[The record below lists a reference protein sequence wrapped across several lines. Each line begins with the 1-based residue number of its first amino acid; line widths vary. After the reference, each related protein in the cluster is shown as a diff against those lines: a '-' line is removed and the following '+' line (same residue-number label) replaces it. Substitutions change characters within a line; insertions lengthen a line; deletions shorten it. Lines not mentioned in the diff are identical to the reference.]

1 MSLNP
6 TELLDQFILESRE
19 CLERVGQRLLDVEK
33 APQDTDLLHDLFRQ
47 VHTLKGN
54 CGLFEF
60 KALEMVVH
68 AAEDVLDRIR
78 NGHLSYNAAIAD
90 ALLEAMDYTASLVDV
105 IAAEG
110 ALPDGTLDRARR
122 LGAAL
127 REHIGT
133 PAQAPVTAALQP
145 EPSPTAA
152 PSAPDW
158 SHALPAASRQPGRVL
173 VRYVPEASCFF
184 KGEDPWHLARTV
196 PGLLHLEVRPSTPW
210 PAADQLDCYACNLDL
225 RLVSDA
231 ALAEIEAHFRY
242 VPEQVHCWRVPEPPA
257 ATVAKA
263 PVSAVRMDLL
273 NTRLQQ
279 VWDDQR
285 RLLGRAGVSAG
296 AVAAA
301 RQTLVN
307 LLACRDDAALVDQ
320 ALAALQGLAPGPV
333 PLAQWA
339 QQFHPDGRGPTPSRT
354 PGPGHP
360 PDATPPPRRNATHPS
375 VDDSGA
381 ERGQKVLKVSQD
393 KIDRLMELIGE
404 MVVAKNALPYLAT
417 RAESLFGQRELARE
431 IKTQYSVINR
441 IAEDMQHAI
450 MQVRMLPVGVV
461 FQRFGR
467 LVRDLGKKLGK
478 DVSLVIEGEDTEADK
493 NVIESLADPLIHI
506 LRNSLDHGLET
517 PEVRLAA
524 GKPAQGTLRVAAR
537 QEGDRVVLTIHDD
550 GAGID
555 TDRVR
560 LKAVERGLIPADR
573 VSSLTDAEA
582 VQLVFLPGFS
592 TSDAISDLSGRGVGM
607 DVVRNAVERVNGQ
620 VELDSLRGRGTTVR
634 LTLPLS
640 MAVTNVMVIEVGEH
654 RFGVPMDL
662 IVETVRVP
670 AEDIHHFKRAQTTVL
685 RGRIVPLRA
694 LGTLLGLDC
703 VPRPNEVGELAVLV
717 VRLGSENVGLL
728 VDNFHGT
735 SDIILK
741 PLEGVLTGVTGFA
754 GTALMGDGSVLMVL
768 NPKELL

>member
-1 MSLNP
+1 M
-6 TELLDQFILESRE
+6 
-19 CLERVGQRLLDVEK
+19 
-33 APQDTDLLHDLFRQ
+33 
-47 VHTLKGN
+47 
-54 CGLFEF
+54 
-60 KALEMVVH
+60 
-68 AAEDVLDRIR
+68 
-78 NGHLSYNAAIAD
+78 
-90 ALLEAMDYTASLVDV
+90 
-105 IAAEG
+105 
-110 ALPDGTLDRARR
+110 
-122 LGAAL
+122 
-127 REHIGT
+127 
-133 PAQAPVTAALQP
+133 
-145 EPSPTAA
+145 
-152 PSAPDW
+152 
-158 SHALPAASRQPGRVL
+158 
-173 VRYVPEASCFF
+173 
-184 KGEDPWHLARTV
+184 
-196 PGLLHLEVRPSTPW
+196 
-210 PAADQLDCYACNLDL
+210 
-225 RLVSDA
+225 
-231 ALAEIEAHFRY
+231 
-242 VPEQVHCWRVPEPPA
+242 
-257 ATVAKA
+257 
-263 PVSAVRMDLL
+263 
-273 NTRLQQ
+273 
-279 VWDDQR
+279 WDDQH
-285 RLLGRAGVSAG
+285 RLLSRAGVSAG
-296 AVAAA
+296 TVAAT
-301 RQTLVN
+301 RQTLAN
-307 LLACRDDAALVDQ
+307 LLACRDDHAVVGQARAALHK
-320 ALAALQGLAPGPV
+320 LAPGPV

-339 QQFHPDGRGPTPSRT
+339 QQYHPHGHSQTSPSGHAQTTPQ
-354 PGPGHP
+354 
-360 PDATPPPRRNATHPS
+360 PPRRNPNHPAAEDGS
-375 VDDSGA
+375 A

-450 MQVRMLPVGVV
+450 MQVRMLPVGII

-467 LVRDLGKKLGK
+467 LVRDLSKKLGK

-524 GKPAQGTLRVAAR
+524 GKPAQGTLRVVAR
-537 QEGDRVVLTIHDD
+537 QEGDRVMLTISDD
-550 GAGID
+550 GTGID

-573 VSSLTDAEA
+573 ASSLTDAEA

-607 DVVRNAVERVNGQ
+607 DVVRNAVERINGQ
-620 VELDSLRGRGTTVR
+620 VELDSMRGQGTTVR

-640 MAVTNVMVIEVGEH
+640 MAVTNVMMIEAGER

-670 AEDIHHFKRAQTTVL
+670 AEDIHHFKRTQTTVL

-694 LGTLLGLDC
+694 LSDLLGFDC
-703 VPRPNEVGELAVLV
+703 APRLNEDGELAVLV

-741 PLEGVLTGVTGFA
+741 PLEGVLAGITGFA
-754 GTALMGDGSVLMVL
+754 GTALMGDGSVLMIL
-768 NPKELL
+768 NPKELV